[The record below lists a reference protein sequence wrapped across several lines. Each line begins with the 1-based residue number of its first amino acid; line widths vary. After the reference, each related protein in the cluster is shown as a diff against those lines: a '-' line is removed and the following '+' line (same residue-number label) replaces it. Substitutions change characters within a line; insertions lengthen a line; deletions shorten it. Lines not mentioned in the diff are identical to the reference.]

1 MATYTDSAYETFSV
15 SDALAM
21 AIQTFDCWEQLAV
34 WTDFTDRVGS
44 LLAESAVVQDSATL
58 VAGGTATEVANI
70 RSSLHPEF
78 HLVPGLA
85 NETAEIKSSVVLGWT
100 QAVTETATLDD
111 AVQQAIYTLAREE
124 ATLDDSVQ
132 SRTRSIQVVTDSF
145 SIYSDL
151 PSNNGALAVETFVV
165 TSSAQHGVRT
175 TTVVTEQLQVNDNI
189 VTLATARDTAESE
202 LLVNDAVVHNL
213 HGANLAVEQFYIGD
227 TLIDP
232 RRTAWAADIRQLGM
246 SRYDGLQSKQMA
258 VIKGVTVG
266 VSDTGLF
273 KFTGS
278 KPVKAAITTGKRDF
292 SSDQKKRIEGVFAY
306 GESDSRLQL
315 TVKCDKRGEEVEYD
329 YEFMNR
335 LTENTRNTRAKVG
348 KGLASR
354 YYQFTISNPDGADFA
369 LRRLFADVG
378 VSTRRI

>member
-34 WTDFTDRVGS
+34 WTDFTDSVGS
-44 LLAESAVVQDSATL
+44 LLTESAVVQDSATL
-58 VAGGTATEVANI
+58 VAGGTATEVARI
-70 RSSLHPEF
+70 SGSLHSEF

-85 NETAEIKSSVVLGWT
+85 IEVAEIKSSAFSGWSET
-100 QAVTETATLDD
+100 INETATLSTTVFQTLYHLSTD
-111 AVQQAIYTLAREE
+111 ALNV
-124 ATLDDSVQ
+124 DDSVQ
-132 SRTRSIQVVTDSF
+132 SRTRATQIVTDAF

-151 PSNNGALAVETFVV
+151 PTRNGALAVETFVV

-213 HGANLAVEQFYIGD
+213 HGANLVVEQFYIGD

-246 SRYDGLQSKQMA
+246 SRYDDLQSKQMA

-273 KFTGS
+273 KFTSS

-378 VSTRRI
+378 VSARRI